1 MNIRNYICK
10 TFLLIVFVI
19 SFSAHASMHEFETT
33 HLKSMGG
40 AGVGSILVEESAFLN
55 PAPLAFFQNAS
66 VYAQKDDSTFTEGA
80 AGNNTTPKSTAF
92 VLADGNP
99 NLAGSISFSKQ
110 EEANTERKRWG
121 LSLSSLVSERSALGI
136 NVRSSDDKNKL
147 TSVSQKYYQTV
158 LGISHA
164 VDEKSSMGI
173 TLFDPFKSV
182 AHETKLLFGVQVLTF
197 NYITLN
203 ADFGG
208 NYNAIDVSKALIYK
222 GSMQVR
228 VLDDFYVRFGGFS
241 DKIKNESGN
250 GYGLAWVQPRLSF
263 EFAYKNTKSAADAA
277 LGTNEYRTKETSLSA
292 SIRF

>member
-10 TFLLIVFVI
+10 TFLLSTIVF
-19 SFSAHASMHEFETT
+19 SFSSHASLHEYETT

-66 VYAQKDDSTFTEGA
+66 VYVQKDDSSFTEGA
-80 AGNNTTPKSTAF
+80 GVGSTPKSTAF

-99 NLAGSISFSKQ
+99 NLAGSVSFSKQ
-110 EEANTERKRWG
+110 EEANMERQRWG
-121 LSLSSLVSERSALGI
+121 LSLSSLAGERSAFGVS
-136 NVRSSDDKNKL
+136 VRSSNDKNKL
-147 TSVSQKYYQTV
+147 TDVTSKYYQTV
-158 LGISHA
+158 IGITHA

-173 TLFDPFKSV
+173 TVVDPFKSI
-182 AHETKLLFGVQVLTF
+182 AHETKILIGVQLLAL

-208 NYNAIDVSKALIYK
+208 DYNAIDVSKAVIYK
-222 GSMQVR
+222 GSMQVK
-228 VLDDFYVRFGGFS
+228 VLDDFYVRFGGFN
-241 DKIKNESGN
+241 DKIKKESGN

-263 EFAYKNTKSAADAA
+263 EFAYKNTKSSADAL
-277 LGTNEYRTKETSLSA
+277 LGTSEFRTKETSLSA